1 MDDRA
6 RAAGQEWLLS
16 AETVSLVLIWVGA
29 FTFFYGATTLRAAA
43 FPMAFLLLMVP
54 IPESILGRVINL
66 LQSGSTDIAYFLFRT
81 AGVPVLRQGFLLTVP
96 GVTIEVAKECSG
108 IRSSMALFITCLLA
122 AHLFLR
128 TGWRKLLFVLL
139 AFPVALIKN
148 GVRIVTLTLLS
159 VYVDPSFLTGNLH
172 HKGGIVFFL
181 LALLI
186 LAPVLMLLEK
196 IGTDSRSSDC
206 RQFQR
211 RPKPGSCPANL
222 RGRKLCL
229 QFQYRKDCLKESG
242 NVATTMKRVADTMGN
257 CDIAI
262 LGAGPYGLVAAS
274 HLKEIRGLEVRV
286 FGEPMSFWD
295 RNMPVGMFLRSNWTA
310 TQIAAPNDRFTLEA
324 FETASGIRF
333 AQPVPLDCFVQY
345 GRWYQQNAVS
355 DLDQRTI
362 VKIEREQKQISNSSR
377 GW

>member
-1 MDDRA
+1 MPIELIPDVGAFNSRRHLYFAGVVAASILLYWKTLSALATFSLHEESSSHLLLIPIVSIYLLYSERKRIFAIVQSQAVLGIVLMLAGAIFHWTTVFRA
-6 RAAGQEWLLS
+6 TGQEWLLS
-16 AETVSLVLIWVGA
+16 AETVSLVLIWIGA
-29 FTFFYGATTLRAAA
+29 FTFFYGATALRAGA

-196 IGTDSRSSDC
+196 SERIHNLQTAGVSV
-206 RQFQR
+206 
-211 RPKPGSCPANL
+211 KPEAGLLP
-222 RGRKLCL
+222 G
-229 QFQYRKDCLKESG
+229 ES
-242 NVATTMKRVADTMGN
+242 
-257 CDIAI
+257 
-262 LGAGPYGLVAAS
+262 
-274 HLKEIRGLEVRV
+274 
-286 FGEPMSFWD
+286 
-295 RNMPVGMFLRSNWTA
+295 
-310 TQIAAPNDRFTLEA
+310 
-324 FETASGIRF
+324 
-333 AQPVPLDCFVQY
+333 
-345 GRWYQQNAVS
+345 
-355 DLDQRTI
+355 
-362 VKIEREQKQISNSSR
+362 
-377 GW
+377 